1 MSAVEPKK
9 TAQDF
14 IGDAARLFEAQGL
27 AYGMRDARRLMTAAL
42 GIKSDHLTLYLR
54 EAVAPEAAE
63 VFSKFCERRAAR
75 EPVSRILEGRLFYGR
90 WFKIG
95 PEVLDPRPETEIL
108 VEQALKLPFHDLLD
122 IGTGSGCI
130 AVTLLAERSEAIA
143 LATDVSEGA
152 LRVASVNANAV
163 SVSDRIQF
171 SNSNWFEG
179 VDGRFDLIV
188 SNPPYIQASEMEG
201 LEPEVLNGDPHI
213 ALTDFADGLTG
224 YRHLAANAQAHLNPG
239 GRILV
244 EIGPTQAEDVVD
256 LFLQAGLKT
265 CSVYKDF
272 DGRDRVVE
280 AFGPNH

>member
-1 MSAVEPKK
+1 MQEAI
-9 TAQDF
+9 AH
-14 IGDAARLFEAQGL
+14 AARLLEAQGL

-42 GIKSDHLTLYLR
+42 GVKSDRLTLHLR
-54 EAVAPEAAE
+54 DTLSPEVAE
-63 VFSKFCERRAAR
+63 VFWRFCERRAAR

-108 VEQALKLPFHDLLD
+108 VEQALKATFQNVLD

-130 AVTLLAERSEAIA
+130 VITLLAERPDATG

-152 LRVASVNANAV
+152 LRIASENALALSV
-163 SVSDRIQF
+163 GDRLQLTVSD
-171 SNSNWFEG
+171 WFKD

-188 SNPPYIQASEMEG
+188 SNPPYIRSSEMED

-224 YRHLAANAQAHLNPG
+224 YRELAAKAQAHLTSG

-244 EIGPTQAEDVVD
+244 EIGPTQADDVVR
-256 LFLQAGLKT
+256 LFMQAGFKT
-265 CSVYKDF
+265 CSVHKDF

-280 AFGPNH
+280 AFAAIL

>member
-1 MSAVEPKK
+1 MQEAI
-9 TAQDF
+9 AH
-14 IGDAARLFEAQGL
+14 AARLLEAQGL

-42 GIKSDHLTLYLR
+42 GVKSDRLTLHLR
-54 EAVAPEAAE
+54 DTLSPEVAE
-63 VFSKFCERRAAR
+63 VFWRFCERRAAR

-108 VEQALKLPFHDLLD
+108 VEQALKATFQNVLD

-130 AVTLLAERSEAIA
+130 VITLLAERPDATG

-152 LRVASVNANAV
+152 LRIASENAV
-163 SVSDRIQF
+163 ALSVGDRLQLTVSD
-171 SNSNWFEG
+171 WFKD

-188 SNPPYIQASEMEG
+188 SNPPYIRSSEMED

-224 YRHLAANAQAHLNPG
+224 YRELAAKAQAHLNSG

-244 EIGPTQAEDVVD
+244 EIGPTQADDVVR
-256 LFLQAGLKT
+256 LFLQAGFKT
-265 CSVYKDF
+265 CSVHKDF

-280 AFGPNH
+280 AFAAIL